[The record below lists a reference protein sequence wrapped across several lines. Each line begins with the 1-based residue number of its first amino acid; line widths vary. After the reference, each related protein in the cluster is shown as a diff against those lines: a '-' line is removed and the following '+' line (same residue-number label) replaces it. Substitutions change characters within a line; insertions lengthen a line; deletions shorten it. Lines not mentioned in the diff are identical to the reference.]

1 VTTRG
6 LSDFPA
12 EKSRTQNYV
21 CLLNDM
27 DHIDELANAL
37 SRLPGIGPRQAK
49 RFVFFLLATP
59 AAERAK
65 LAELISS
72 LGKNVRQ
79 CPECLRF
86 HNGGSA
92 LICNYCSDKTR
103 DDALLMLVE
112 KDQDLAAVERA
123 GTYRGRYFVLG
134 GVLTLS
140 GKGVIREKE
149 LLKIVEKRIK
159 GGLKEIVLA
168 LSATSEGE
176 HTVDRIRQLLAPWRD
191 HLKISEL
198 GRGLATGSELE
209 YSDAETLRAAL
220 SNRKES

>member
-1 VTTRG
+1 
-6 LSDFPA
+6 
-12 EKSRTQNYV
+12 
-21 CLLNDM
+21 M
-27 DHIDELANAL
+27 DHIDELSTAL
-37 SRLPGIGPRQAK
+37 ARFPGIGPRQGK
-49 RFVFFLLATP
+49 RFVFYLLATP

-65 LAELISS
+65 LAELIAS

-79 CPECLRF
+79 CSDCLRF
-86 HNGGSA
+86 YNGGSA
-92 LICNYCSDKTR
+92 SATCNYCSDKTR

-112 KDQDLAAVERA
+112 KDQDLAAIERA

-140 GKGVIREKE
+140 GKGSIREKE
-149 LLKIVEKRIK
+149 LLNSVRCHLTE
-159 GGLKEIVLA
+159 GLKEIVLA

-176 HTVDRIRQLLAPWRD
+176 HTSDRVRELLMPYRD

-220 SNRKES
+220 SNRKVT

>member
-1 VTTRG
+1 
-6 LSDFPA
+6 
-12 EKSRTQNYV
+12 
-21 CLLNDM
+21 M

-37 SRLPGIGPRQAK
+37 SRLPGIGPRQGK
-49 RFVFFLLATP
+49 RFVYYLLSVP
-59 AAERAK
+59 ASDRNK
-65 LAELISS
+65 LSELIAS

-86 HNGGSA
+86 HNGGTTA
-92 LICNYCSDKTR
+92 ICNYCSDKMR
-103 DDALLMLVE
+103 DGAQLMIVE
-112 KDQDLAAVERA
+112 KDQDLAAIERA
-123 GTYRGRYFVLG
+123 GSYKGCYFVLG

-149 LLKIVEKRIK
+149 LLKIVEKKIK
-159 GGLKEIVLA
+159 NGLKEIVLA

-176 HTVDRIRQLLAPWRD
+176 HTVDHVRELLLPYRD
-191 HLKISEL
+191 HIKISEL

-220 SNRKES
+220 SNRKEM

>member
-1 VTTRG
+1 
-6 LSDFPA
+6 
-12 EKSRTQNYV
+12 
-21 CLLNDM
+21 M
-27 DHIDELANAL
+27 DYIDELACAL
-37 SRLPGIGPRQAK
+37 TRFPGIGPRQGK
-49 RFVFFLLATP
+49 RFVYYLLSAP
-59 AAERAK
+59 ASERAK

-72 LGKNVRQ
+72 LGAQVHQ

-86 HNGGSA
+86 YTDSA
-92 LICNYCSDKTR
+92 KTLCKYCSDTTR

-123 GTYRGRYFVLG
+123 GTYRGRYLVLG

-140 GKGVIREKE
+140 GKGAIRERE
-149 LLKIVEKRIK
+149 LLQAIERKVKK
-159 GGLKEIVLA
+159 GLKEVVLA

-176 HTVDRIRQLLAPWRD
+176 HTADHVRQLLAPYRD
-191 HLKISEL
+191 HVKISAL

-220 SNRKES
+220 TNRKEA